1 MEFENSHKA
10 GRIISVTVEA
20 QKDKFIRSQYTPPQ
34 WKIFFDKLKCYVTP
48 KYEVILGRDF
58 NMVENLTMHR
68 QGGNPNRQHQY
79 RLEELN
85 EMKQN
90 CNLIDFWRNSKQ
102 IQNPIHIR
110 KRYFGVKS
118 RIDRFIFGTAWE
130 KNLVSTLT
138 LYPTLYQIIT

>member
-1 MEFENSHKA
+1 
-10 GRIISVTVEA
+10 
-20 QKDKFIRSQYTPPQ
+20 
-34 WKIFFDKLKCYVTP
+34 
-48 KYEVILGRDF
+48 
-58 NMVENLTMHR
+58 MVENLTMDR

-79 RLEELN
+79 RLEEFN

-118 RIDRFIFGTAWE
+118 RIDRFIFGTARE

>member
-1 MEFENSHKA
+1 
-10 GRIISVTVEA
+10 
-20 QKDKFIRSQYTPPQ
+20 
-34 WKIFFDKLKCYVTP
+34 
-48 KYEVILGRDF
+48 
-58 NMVENLTMHR
+58 MVENLTMHR
-68 QGGNPNRQHQY
+68 EGGNPNRQHQY